1 MQTLENV
8 EPPGAIQGD
17 VGLLSDQIVSVPTLR
32 PLRPAGTSSY
42 GYRRFYNAALLL
54 FGDVLILSGSILAAN
69 LWIGDRPLVVPTL
82 LLIVLL
88 LPVWLTGAMLTRLLP
103 GWGLGPI
110 EELRRLIILTTLTYS
125 VGGVILFGIGWPAL
139 PDASLPAAWIVS
151 LVLIPF
157 IRIRIK
163 RLAIALG
170 WWGTHANIYGT
181 KAGTTAVLK
190 LLEREQG
197 FGFIPSGIMQS
208 DDVFSSAAFA
218 QHRGGTRTSPASVAI
233 LALEGLSREQVIDL
247 LEGPMASYRSLIL
260 VPDFVGLP
268 SLWVRTRDFNGVLGL
283 EITCNLAD
291 PFARVLKR
299 TIDLAIVVALSPVW
313 VPLCLLIA
321 GLIWLE
327 DRSPALFR
335 QERVKQGGQPFY
347 TLKFRTMVPDAERV
361 LRDHLERDEALRQ
374 EWNAHFK
381 LRHDPR
387 ITNIGRLL
395 RKTSLDELPQ
405 LLNVLQGDMSLVG
418 PRPLPAYHNAAL
430 PPRVRELRERVRP
443 GITGM
448 WQVSGR
454 SDAGTKGMELHDPY
468 YVRNWSP
475 WLDGVILVRTA
486 RTVFRGTGAY

>member
-8 EPPGAIQGD
+8 EPPGTIQGSD
-17 VGLLSDQIVSVPTLR
+17 GLLSQPFVSIPHP
-32 PLRPAGTSSY
+32 PLSRPAGSSSY
-42 GYRRFYNAALLL
+42 GFRRFSNAALLL
-54 FGDVLILSGSILAAN
+54 LGDVLVLSGSILAAN
-69 LWIGDRPLVVPTL
+69 VWIRERPLVVASL
-82 LLIVLL
+82 LLLVLL
-88 LPVWLTGAMLTRLLP
+88 LPIWLTGALLSRLLP

-125 VGGVILFGIGWPAL
+125 VGGVILFGIDWPSL
-139 PDASLPAAWIVS
+139 PDASLPTAWLMS

-157 IRIRIK
+157 ARIRIK
-163 RLAIALG
+163 RFAIALG

-181 KAGTTAVLK
+181 PAGTAAVLK

-197 FGFIPSGIMQS
+197 FGFIPNRVAQG
-208 DDVFSSAAFA
+208 DETSA
-218 QHRGGTRTSPASVAI
+218 HYGNLLPNTPTPPASVAI
-233 LALEGLSREQVIDL
+233 LALDGLDRQQVIDL
-247 LEGPMASYRSLIL
+247 LEGPLASYRSLIL

-283 EITCNLAD
+283 EITCNLTD
-291 PFARVLKR
+291 PAARALKR
-299 TIDLAIVVALSPVW
+299 TIDLAIVVALSPLW

-321 GLIWLE
+321 SIIWLE
-327 DRSPALFR
+327 DRNPALFK
-335 QERVKQGGQPFY
+335 QERVKQGGQTFF
-347 TLKFRTMVPDAERV
+347 TLKFRTMVPGAERV
-361 LRDHLERDEALRQ
+361 LAEHLERDAALMQ
-374 EWNAHFK
+374 EWNTHFK

-387 ITNIGRLL
+387 ITRIGRIL

-454 SDAGTKGMELHDPY
+454 SDAGLEGMELHDPY

-486 RTVFRGTGAY
+486 RAVFRGTGAY